1 MGEPT
6 TIIAKTIGNPSG
18 EQYDNPWPFGRPAK
32 GERVAIF
39 AFEVTSVDGEAE
51 AIRTYHVGPADLAE
65 EGRIAPEPRA
75 RCSGP
80 ECGGTVVRPPASLDI
95 EAAMMDLDRSAEAML
110 LVQSYAGRH
119 AACPDVAR
127 SRSM

>member
-18 EQYDNPWPFGRPAK
+18 QQYDNPWQSGRPAK

-39 AFEVTSVDGEAE
+39 AFEGTSVDGAAE

-65 EGRIAPEPRA
+65 EETIAPAHPEPRGS

-80 ECGGTVVRPPASLDI
+80 ECGGTIVRPPAGLDI
-95 EAAMMDLDRSAEAML
+95 EAAMMDLDRSAEAMF
-110 LVQSYAGRH
+110 
-119 AACPDVAR
+119 
-127 SRSM
+127 

>member
-32 GERVAIF
+32 RERVAIF

-65 EGRIAPEPRA
+65 EGRIAPRA
-75 RCSGP
+75 PSRRGSRCSGP
-80 ECGGTVVRPPASLDI
+80 ECGGTVVRPPTSLDI
-95 EAAMMDLDRSAEAML
+95 EAAMMDLDHSAEAMF
-110 LVQSYAGRH
+110 
-119 AACPDVAR
+119 
-127 SRSM
+127 